1 MEVLWIENHPAFCP
15 KLSFKRPLKCLKPYL
30 YLTTYPGLGALSHL
44 QSNVFPQRA
53 TRAAGAAPGS
63 WRGGTSPSWT
73 WTPCGGSTASTGH
86 TALLSPCPGLTH
98 PSLHRVDFEMF
109 GYSPNSYLE
118 LARNSLW
125 YTDICHKIV
134 KISCYSKVEY
144 SSQSKLLIY
153 LM

>member
-1 MEVLWIENHPAFCP
+1 M
-15 KLSFKRPLKCLKPYL
+15 FKAIFISNNISRSR
-30 YLTTYPGLGALSHL
+30 GAIASTI
-44 QSNVFPQRA
+44 VCPQRA
-53 TRAAGAAPGS
+53 TRAAAAAPGS

-73 WTPCGGSTASTGH
+73 STPCGGSTASTGH

-125 YTDICHKIV
+125 YTNICHKIV

-144 SSQSKLLIY
+144 SSQSKLLLY
-153 LM
+153 LMLNESSNVKYYCLKNEIYKYCKKI